1 MFLGSDENLHV
12 SGHNLMGDAGSTVTR
27 GAFDQLQEM
36 KADRERVIAGE

>member
-1 MFLGSDENLHV
+1 MFLGSDEGLHV
-12 SGHNLMGDAGSTVTR
+12 SDHNRMVDAGSTVTR